1 MPQVA
6 WPHRKEGYRQLVS
19 KCRSMVIEGTTGRGR
34 PQRTWDQVVHNDLQ
48 HLHLKKEFAQ
58 ERDGWRDAIKKTPSM
73 LAWKGH

>member
-1 MPQVA
+1 
-6 WPHRKEGYRQLVS
+6 
-19 KCRSMVIEGTTGRGR
+19 MVIEGTTGRGR

-48 HLHLKKEFAQ
+48 HLHFKKEFAQ